1 MLGEAQLAWA
11 QGLAAN
17 FSNRAS
23 VNQYVQLI
31 TMPPNAVNPF
41 EYVSILVSIILGLGI
56 TQLLSA
62 FADLLYRYQQVKF
75 YWPHTLWVIFILF
88 LHIQDWFIMYQ
99 LQTMKVWSLPTMMFI
114 LAYPVTLFI
123 CAKLL
128 LPTSDREEKAEM
140 KKFYFAQFPVLFF
153 FVSLSILLS
162 ILFNIFLLARPW
174 AEQSILIVFLLATGF
189 LAAKKTQ
196 QEWPHQLLAVLI
208 VLGAIAA
215 TVVEK
220 NEWVVK

>member
-1 MLGEAQLAWA
+1 MP
-11 QGLAAN
+11 
-17 FSNRAS
+17 SN
-23 VNQYVQLI
+23 
-31 TMPPNAVNPF
+31 PVNPF

-62 FADLLYRYQQVKF
+62 FSDLLYHYQKVKF

-128 LPTSDREEKAEM
+128 LPTNELEERSDM
-140 KKFYFAQFPVLFF
+140 KKFYFSQFPLFF
-153 FVSLSILLS
+153 PLFPSAFCCLFCSMSGCWPGQWPSRAFWWFSCWPRVTWLRQRPSGSGPTNCWRYLSCWG
-162 ILFNIFLLARPW
+162 P
-174 AEQSILIVFLLATGF
+174 
-189 LAAKKTQ
+189 
-196 QEWPHQLLAVLI
+196 
-208 VLGAIAA
+208 
-215 TVVEK
+215 
-220 NEWVVK
+220 

>member
-1 MLGEAQLAWA
+1 
-11 QGLAAN
+11 
-17 FSNRAS
+17 
-23 VNQYVQLI
+23 
-31 TMPPNAVNPF
+31 MPPSPVNPF

-62 FADLLYRYQQVKF
+62 FSDLLYRYQKVKF

-99 LQTMKVWSLPTMMFI
+99 LQTVKVWSLPTMSFI

-128 LPTSDREEKAEM
+128 LPTNEMEERSDM
-140 KKFYFAQFPVLFF
+140 KKFYFGQFPVLFF
-153 FVSLSILLS
+153 FVALSIVLS
-162 ILFNIFLLARPW
+162 ILFNILLLARPV
-174 AEQSILIVFLLATGF
+174 AEQGILVVFLLATGY
-189 LAAKKTQ
+189 LAGNKTQ
-196 QEWPHQLLAVLI
+196 REWPHQLLAVLI
-208 VLGAIAA
+208 VLGAVVA
-215 TVVEK
+215 TIVEK

>member
-1 MLGEAQLAWA
+1 MLP
-11 QGLAAN
+11 
-17 FSNRAS
+17 S
-23 VNQYVQLI
+23 
-31 TMPPNAVNPF
+31 PVNPF

-62 FADLLYRYQQVKF
+62 FSDLLYRYQKVKF

-99 LQTMKVWSLPTMMFI
+99 LQTMKVWNLPTMMFV

-128 LPTSDREEKAEM
+128 LPTNETEERLEM
-140 KKFYFAQFPVLFF
+140 KKFYFSQFPVVFF

-162 ILFNIFLLARPW
+162 ILFNVWLLARPV
-174 AEQSILIVFLLATGF
+174 AEQSLLGVFLLATGC
-189 LAAKKTQ
+189 LAATKTQ
-196 QEWPHQLLAVLI
+196 REWPHQLLAVLI
-208 VLGAIAA
+208 VLGAVVA
-215 TVVEK
+215 TIVEE